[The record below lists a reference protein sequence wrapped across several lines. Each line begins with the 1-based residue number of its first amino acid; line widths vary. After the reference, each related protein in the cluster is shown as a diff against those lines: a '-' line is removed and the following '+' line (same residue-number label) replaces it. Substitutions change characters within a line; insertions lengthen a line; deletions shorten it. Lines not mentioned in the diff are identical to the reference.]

1 VAGTYTSRVNIH
13 FDISQV
19 ETFQWVLAIVS
30 AMVIGMSKAGITG
43 FTLMFIPLMAISFG
57 GRASTGLLLPMLCVG
72 DLFAVAWYRRHAEWQ
87 YLLKLLPPAVVG
99 LAAGV
104 VVGGRLSDEA
114 FRYLLGGII
123 LALLGMMVWQDLSKK
138 EPQYPQ
144 AWWFAIVAGSAAGFT
159 TMIGNAAGAIT
170 SIYLLSMRLPK
181 NAFIGTAA
189 WFFLIINLLKVPL
202 QVFFWEN
209 ISAGTLTFNAIMVP
223 AIAVGAA
230 IGIFAA
236 GKIPE
241 RGYRVFVMGMTGVAG
256 LLLFIL

>member
-1 VAGTYTSRVNIH
+1 MP
-13 FDISQV
+13 FDLSQV
-19 ETFQWVLAIVS
+19 ETYQWVLAIIS

-43 FTLMFIPLMAISFG
+43 LTLMFVPLMAISFG

-72 DLFAVAWYRRHAEWQ
+72 DIFAVAWYRRDAEWQ
-87 YLLKLLPPAVVG
+87 HLLKLLPPAVVG

-104 VVGGRLSDEA
+104 AVGGRMSDES

-123 LALLGMMVWQDLSKK
+123 LVLLGLMVWQDLSKK

-144 AWWFAIVAGSAAGFT
+144 AWWFAIVAGLAAGFT
-159 TMIGNAAGAIT
+159 TMIGNVAGAIT

-181 NAFIGTAA
+181 NSFIGTAA

-209 ISAGTLTFNAIMVP
+209 ISAATLTFNALMVP
-223 AIAVGAA
+223 AIAVGAV
-230 IGIFAA
+230 IGIIAA

-241 RGYRVFVMGMTGVAG
+241 RAYRVFVMVMTGVAG
-256 LLLFIL
+256 VLLFVL

>member
-1 VAGTYTSRVNIH
+1 MH

-19 ETFQWVLAIVS
+19 LAYQWALAIVS
-30 AMVIGMSKAGITG
+30 GMVIGMSKSGITG
-43 FTLMFIPLMAISFG
+43 LTLMFVPLMAISFG
-57 GRASTGLLLPMLCVG
+57 GRPSTGILLPMLCVG
-72 DLFAVAWYRRHAEWQ
+72 DLFAVAWYRRNAEWK
-87 YLLKLLPPAVVG
+87 YLLKLLPSAVVG
-99 LAAGV
+99 LGV
-104 VVGGRLSDEA
+104 GVAVGGKLSDTA

-123 LALLGMMVWQDLSKK
+123 LALLALMVWQDVSKK

-144 AWWFAIVAGSAAGFT
+144 ALWFAIVAGLAAGFT
-159 TMIGNAAGAIT
+159 TMIGNAAGAIM

-181 NAFIGTAA
+181 NSFIGTVA

-202 QVFFWEN
+202 QVFFWKN
-209 ISAGTLTFNAIMVP
+209 ITGATLTFDAIMIP

-241 RGYRVFVMGMTGVAG
+241 RAYRIFVMVMTGVSG
-256 LLLFIL
+256 VLLLVL

>member
-1 VAGTYTSRVNIH
+1 MA

-19 ETFQWVLAIVS
+19 EAYQWALAVIS
-30 AMVIGMSKAGITG
+30 GMVIGMSKAGLTG
-43 FTLMFIPLMAISFG
+43 LTLMFIPLMAISFG
-57 GRASTGLLLPMLCVG
+57 GRASTGLLLPMLVVG
-72 DLFAVAWYRRHAEWQ
+72 DIFAVAWYRRHAEWK
-87 YLLKLLPPAVVG
+87 YLLKILPSAVVG
-99 LAAGV
+99 LGV
-104 VVGGRLSDEA
+104 GVAVGGRLSDDG

-123 LALLGMMVWQDLSKK
+123 LALLALMVWQDVRKK

-144 AWWFAIVAGSAAGFT
+144 ALWFAIVAGLAAGFT

-170 SIYLLSMRLPK
+170 SIYLLAMRLPK
-181 NAFIGTAA
+181 NSFIGTVA

-230 IGIFAA
+230 IGILAA

-241 RGYRVFVMGMTGVAG
+241 KVYRVFVMVMTGVAG
-256 LLLFIL
+256 LLLFVL

>member
-1 VAGTYTSRVNIH
+1 MH

-19 ETFQWVLAIVS
+19 MAYQWVLAIVS

-43 FTLMFIPLMAISFG
+43 LTLMFIPLMAISFG

-72 DLFAVAWYRRHAEWQ
+72 DLFGPLWPGTAGMRSGSTCSSSC
-87 YLLKLLPPAVVG
+87 LPPSSG

-104 VVGGRLSDEA
+104 AVGGKMSDTS

-123 LALLGMMVWQDLSKK
+123 LALLAMMVWQDRSKK
-138 EPQYPQ
+138 EVHYPQ
-144 AWWFAIVAGSAAGFT
+144 AWWFAVVAGLAAGFT

-181 NAFIGTAA
+181 NSFIGTAA

-202 QVFFWEN
+202 QVFFWKN
-209 ISAGTLTFNAIMVP
+209 ISAGTLTFDAIMIP

-230 IGIFAA
+230 IGILAA

-241 RGYRVFVMGMTGVAG
+241 RAYRYFVMVMTGVAG
-256 LLLFIL
+256 VLLFVL